1 MWRIAQSNRSN
12 QASYHNGSHSSIS
25 ANQFAPTGAL
35 KNFLL
40 ADSTCALAP
49 WITEED
55 KIYHHAAFGNDYTP
69 SLYRYHRGI
78 NSLGVQEEKELLKLG
93 VMKNKLGKETLM
105 ATGLRDAVSSSKRSR
120 LAMEKSVEKG
130 LLKVV
135 DVDAGHWIT
144 LERAQ
149 ETNQILEDLFESGVD
164 GKETKA
170 LL

>member
-25 ANQFAPTGAL
+25 ATQFAPTGAL

-40 ADSTCALAP
+40 ADSTCTLAP
-49 WITEED
+49 WITED
-55 KIYHHAAFGNDYTP
+55 KVHHHAAFGNDHTP
-69 SLYRYHRGI
+69 SLYWYHRGI

-93 VMKNKLGKETLM
+93 VMKNKLGKETLIV
-105 ATGLRDAVSSSKRSR
+105 TGLRDTVSSSKRSR

-135 DVDAGHWIT
+135 DVDAGLWIT
-144 LERAQ
+144 RERAQ